1 MKTIQGWIGC
11 CLLAP
16 CVASASCWEEAGR
29 HYAIDPLL
37 LQAIGWKESRGWSH
51 AVGPTLK
58 DGNQALGVMQIN
70 TIHLP
75 ALAAFNIQRQ
85 DLFDA
90 CTSQKVGAWV
100 LSDCIKTFGSTWKAV
115 GCYYAGAKSKAVTAQ
130 VAYVQDVQRFY
141 AAYRQQQTPVLTTAL
156 ADVANRSAD

>member
-1 MKTIQGWIGC
+1 M
-11 CLLAP
+11 
-16 CVASASCWEEAGR
+16 
-29 HYAIDPLL
+29 
-37 LQAIGWKESRGWSH
+37 
-51 AVGPTLK
+51 GPMLK

-75 ALAAFNIQRQ
+75 ALAAFNIRRQ

-115 GCYYAGAKSKAVTAQ
+115 GCYYAGPKSKAVTAQ

-141 AAYRQQQTPVLTTAL
+141 AAYCQQQTPALKTAL
-156 ADVANRSAD
+156 VDVVNGSTN

>member
-16 CVASASCWEEAGR
+16 CIGSASCWEEAGR

-58 DGNQALGVMQIN
+58 DGNQALGVMQVN

-100 LSDCIKTFGSTWKAV
+100 LSDCIKIFGSTWKAV

-141 AAYRQQQTPVLTTAL
+141 AAYRQQQTLVSTTAL
-156 ADVANRSAD
+156 ADVANGSAD